1 MLKPLY
7 CVYGVVLRL
16 KFDFLLINNP
26 FSFLEINHA

>member
-16 KFDFLLINNP
+16 KFDFLLIDQP
-26 FSFLEINHA
+26 FSISG